1 MLKNSRSTAAK
12 RALGAKSASLSG
24 NPPTYEHIV
33 TNVNESFLWR
43 VDDYPWERNVWN
55 YHPEIEIH
63 LLRNSSGMAF
73 VGDHI
78 GEFHTGYLTVVGPNL
93 PHDWVTA
100 TEPGEIIKGRD
111 VVIQFDPARVRG
123 LSTKFPEFE
132 QLEEFF
138 RRSERGLVY
147 TGNTRQEAAAMIE
160 QMGTLTGFSRLALF
174 LQLLELLAMSSEYE
188 LLSSPEFAPKLET
201 ESLDALQR
209 SLIYIFENLASD
221 IHMAEVA
228 ELAGMSESVF
238 SRFFKKNTGN
248 TFTDHVNK
256 LRIWQACKLLSDTD
270 MAITDI
276 CFEVGYLN
284 ISNFNR
290 TFLRHHKVTPS
301 AYRRL
306 TAQRRP
312 VRPLDNTAA

>member
-1 MLKNSRSTAAK
+1 MLKHRSTAAK

-33 TNVNESFLWR
+33 TNANETFLWR

-78 GEFHTGYLTVVGPNL
+78 GEFHSGYLTIVGPNL

-111 VVIQFDPARVRG
+111 VVIQFDPDRVRG
-123 LSTKFPEFE
+123 ISAAFPEFG
-132 QLEEFF
+132 QLDEFF

-147 TGNTRQEAAAMIE
+147 VGATRAKAAEMIE
-160 QMGTLTGFSRLALF
+160 QMGDLTGFSRLSLF
-174 LQLLELLAMSSEYE
+174 VQLLDLLASSTEYE

-201 ESLDALQR
+201 ESLDALQK
-209 SLIYIFENLASD
+209 SLIYIFQNLATD

-228 ELAGMSESVF
+228 ELAGMSESAF

-270 MAITDI
+270 MPITDI

-306 TAQRRP
+306 TTQRRP
-312 VRPLDNTAA
+312 VRPADQTAA